1 MEMIMNKVYLHN
13 ISCYVD
19 KSTTPLEYIKKELE
33 KLSGEKFRRIN
44 RYIYLALR
52 GVFGLKDI
60 RNIPKDTSIYIGT
73 QNGVIAEIATMLDQI
88 HTDKQLPMPFTF
100 IASSVNMASFYIS
113 STLGINGSSYTIS
126 NDYAAFEMALDMAYR
141 DIKRGTI
148 QTAIVGS
155 NEESEPVAK
164 TNEGGVWSLIS
175 NNKNGANAQILSIT
189 RFASY
194 DEAKNNLPSEC
205 ELVPICDIGD
215 FKDFNQCATISK
227 ISKERYIVILF
238 QKLS

>member
-1 MEMIMNKVYLHN
+1 MNRVYLHN
-13 ISCYVD
+13 ISCYVA
-19 KSTTPLEYIKKELE
+19 KSTTSLDDIKKELE
-33 KLSGEKFRRIN
+33 ELSGEKFRRIN

-52 GVFGLKDI
+52 GVFELKDI

-88 HTDKQLPMPFTF
+88 HTGKQLPMPFTF
-100 IASSVNMASFYIS
+100 VASSVNMASFYIS

-126 NDYAAFEMALDMAYR
+126 NDYAPFEMAFDMAYR

-148 QTAIVGS
+148 KTAIVGS
-155 NEESEPVAK
+155 NEESKPAVQ

-175 NNKNGANAQILSIT
+175 DNKNNAIAQVLSIF
-189 RFASY
+189 RFGSY

-205 ELVPICDIGD
+205 EIVPINDIGG

-227 ISKERYIVILF
+227 IGKEQYIVILF
-238 QKLS
+238 QKLR